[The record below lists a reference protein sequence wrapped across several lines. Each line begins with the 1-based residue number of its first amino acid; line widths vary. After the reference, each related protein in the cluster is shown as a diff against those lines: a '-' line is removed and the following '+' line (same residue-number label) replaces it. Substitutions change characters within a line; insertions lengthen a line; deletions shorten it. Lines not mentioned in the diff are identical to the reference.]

1 MVIPGRDNFNYRI
14 KHLSS
19 NLKVPILDIK
29 IRRSRL
35 TILHTKV
42 PTRLFSEIGKSFR
55 EKKNAKLRKFSLIFV
70 KLKALS
76 VKVRIIRQLFVI
88 LKSEYLQL

>member
-55 EKKNAKLRKFSLIFV
+55 EKNAKLRKFSLIFV

-88 LKSEYLQL
+88 LKSDYLLL